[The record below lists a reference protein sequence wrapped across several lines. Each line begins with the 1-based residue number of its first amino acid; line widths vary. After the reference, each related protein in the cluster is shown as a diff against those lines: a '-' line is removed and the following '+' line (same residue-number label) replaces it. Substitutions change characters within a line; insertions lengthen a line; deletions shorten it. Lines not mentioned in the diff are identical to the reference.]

1 MSARMAETVRRH
13 VAWATEFERIFVLS
27 AARLRGDLSP
37 SPDHVADTTSDRPLP
52 RVRRA

>member
-1 MSARMAETVRRH
+1 MSARLTEAVQRH
-13 VAWATEFERIFVLS
+13 MAWATEFERIFVLS

-37 SPDHVADTTSDRPLP
+37 SQGHAADTTGDRPSP